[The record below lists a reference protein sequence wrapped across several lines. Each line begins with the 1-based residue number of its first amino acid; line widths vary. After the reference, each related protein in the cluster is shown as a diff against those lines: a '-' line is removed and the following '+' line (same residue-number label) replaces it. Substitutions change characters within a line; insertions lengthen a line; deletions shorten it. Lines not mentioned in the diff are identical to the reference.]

1 MAYLISNEPSY
12 YSSLL
17 INEINLLEKQFFEPI
32 FLLINQMIVLVVTL
46 YTLMVINPYITLFIL
61 VIGLLPI
68 VLPKLF
74 MSKLRGKVS
83 EYNTSM
89 QSYTMGLNEIISGY
103 EVFKTYN
110 AQDKAINK
118 HLDINDQMALNKRD
132 AFRFIDIVSQVGNIS
147 ALIVVFSSLL
157 VAMYLGIT
165 GFLTIGQV
173 FTISFLSG
181 NILGPLSGISS
192 LLPKIKGCDDYIKK
206 HIYVKSDEKLKVP
219 SDSIK
224 NNISFKHVNLV
235 LGNKEILKDISL
247 DFEIGKKYL
256 IVGGSGSGKSTILKL
271 LLKFFSMY
279 TGDILID
286 GEDFKVLDSNYIYD
300 NISYVPQKPVFFEGS
315 IKENTTLFETKEN
328 EDIALALS
336 FSEIENRVFEL
347 EGGSEYKTDRN
358 LRSFSGG
365 EKQRLSLARG
375 ILTKKKIILL
385 DESTSALD
393 INTFEKIEKKLLNSD
408 LTIISIAHRLNKEII
423 ENYDKIYVLNH
434 GRLVG
439 EGSFAELI
447 ANHSYF
453 KELYFSAN
461 KKHG

>member
-1 MAYLISNEPSY
+1 MAYLISKEPSY

-46 YTLMVINPYITLFIL
+46 YTLMVISPYITLFIL

-68 VLPKLF
+68 LLPKMF
-74 MSKLRGKVS
+74 MGKLRNKVAK
-83 EYNTSM
+83 YNASM
-89 QSYTMGLNEIISGY
+89 QSYTMSLNEIISGY

-118 HLDINDQMALNKRD
+118 HMDSNDQMALNKRD
-132 AFRFIDIVSQVGNIS
+132 AFRFIDIVSMVGNIS

-157 VAMYLGIT
+157 VAMYLGIS

-192 LLPKIKGCDDYIKK
+192 LLPKIKGCDDYIEK
-206 HIYVKSDEKLKVP
+206 HIYVKSDKKFKIP
-219 SDSIK
+219 SNPIK
-224 NNISFKHVNLV
+224 NNISFKNVILT

-279 TGDILID
+279 TGDISID
-286 GEDFKVLDSNYIYD
+286 GEDFKTLDSKYIYD
-300 NISYVPQKPVFFEGS
+300 NISYVPQKPVFFDGS
-315 IKENTTLFETKEN
+315 IKENTTLFETIED
-328 EDIALALS
+328 EDIDFALS
-336 FSEIENRVFEL
+336 FSEIENRVYEL
-347 EGGSEYKTDRN
+347 EGGKEYKTDRN
-358 LRSFSGG
+358 SSSFSGG

-375 ILTKKKIILL
+375 ILNKKKIILL

-393 INTFEKIEKKLLNSD
+393 INTFEKIEKKLLSSE

-439 EGSFAELI
+439 EGRFKELI
-447 ANHSYF
+447 RNHSYF

-461 KKHG
+461 KK